1 MDEVMYFSS
10 DLKVS
15 LRGPLAFTAAF
26 TRLLCYPRPTLVQS
40 ICVVIKQ
47 RSD

>member
-26 TRLLCYPRPTLVQS
+26 TGSLCSPRSTQAQS

-47 RSD
+47 QSD